1 MDQQNAARAVHWIQ
15 CDDKI
20 KAYNEKCKSVR
31 QIKEN
36 LGLEILQSLN
46 LSEISEQSIDK
57 QAVSKFNIEALQTS
71 IVTQVSNTY
80 ESYTNKFY
88 RECFTEFLGS
98 EEKADELIKFMKSK
112 RKVERKI
119 TLKREKLTDLS

>member
-112 RKVERKI
+112 RKFERKI

>member
-98 EEKADELIKFMKSK
+98 EEKADELIKFMKNK

>member
-15 CDDKI
+15 CDNKI

>member
-1 MDQQNAARAVHWIQ
+1 MDQKIVQWIQ

-20 KAYNEKCKSVR
+20 KEYNEKCKSVR

-36 LGLEILQSLN
+36 LGTEILENLN
-46 LSEISEQSIDK
+46 LSDFNGEAIDK
-57 QAVSKFNIEALQTS
+57 QALPKFNIEALQTS
-71 IVTQVSNTY
+71 LVTQVSNTY

-88 RECFTEFLGS
+88 KGCFTEFLGS

-112 RKVERKI
+112 RKIERKI
-119 TLKREKLTDLS
+119 TLKRDKLIDLS

>member
-1 MDQQNAARAVHWIQ
+1 MDHKIVKWVQ

-20 KAYNEKCKSVR
+20 KAYNDKCKSVR
-31 QIKEN
+31 EIKEN

-57 QAVSKFNIEALQTS
+57 QAIFKFNIEALQTS

-119 TLKREKLTDLS
+119 TLKREKLIDLS

>member
-119 TLKREKLTDLS
+119 TLKREKLIDLS

>member
-1 MDQQNAARAVHWIQ
+1 MDQKIVQWIQ

-20 KAYNEKCKSVR
+20 KEYNEKCKSVR

-36 LGLEILQSLN
+36 LGTEILENLN
-46 LSEISEQSIDK
+46 LSDFNEQTIDK
-57 QAVSKFNIEALQTS
+57 QALPKFNIETLQTS
-71 IVTQVSNTY
+71 LVTQVSNTY

-88 RECFTEFLGS
+88 KKCFTEFLGS

-119 TLKREKLTDLS
+119 TLKRDKLIDLS

>member
-1 MDQQNAARAVHWIQ
+1 MDHKIVKWVQ

-20 KAYNEKCKSVR
+20 KEYNDKCKSVR
-31 QIKEN
+31 EIKEN

-57 QAVSKFNIEALQTS
+57 QAIFKFNIEALQTS

-88 RECFTEFLGS
+88 RECFMEFLGS